1 MQRYRVNYKLLVSV
15 FVGAVVLAVGSFALW
30 HFQVNRKATVFRE
43 NAKLAKDEGKN
54 AEAFDL
60 LLKYVQLRRDE
71 VEPQIEL
78 AHIALDLI
86 NDQQTDQEVRS
97 QAFAVLEQTVRRTG
111 DPELARELVKII
123 ISFRPQDALSHL
135 EELLRDNPDDT
146 ELLAMQAQAL
156 YRVKGVK
163 PAMELSMKL
172 VGFDRATQKFDS
184 SKSKVKD
191 RPEVYSLLAG
201 LIVENDKDDEELAEK
216 VIDEMVAVNPKS
228 ARALLNQAVFLRTVD
243 KKDESNKALDKAYEL
258 DPSDADVLQQIGAV
272 AFDDKDYEKA
282 EKVFRDGIEK
292 HPDRLLLYDLLSRAL
307 IQEEKFD
314 EALAVLDQGIER
326 IGAERALVFS
336 RSKLNIY
343 FQQQDYASVEKE
355 LAKLA
360 KLDNP
365 ALQPFIDFSKARIV
379 WQKQEWTEAARLLRE
394 LRPKLID
401 YPQEQAMAGVLLA
414 TSYERQGK
422 YDLAMQIYTEV
433 VEKHPS
439 YEAAKMGLANLR
451 DKVNP
456 QGDKVAADLDA
467 QIDAMAKLPESEQDW
482 SKIDKLIEQI
492 AKDREF
498 SEARLKLVRANVLIK
513 RKQFEEAKTLI
524 REAAELEPDN
534 VGVRYAAV
542 SLLSI
547 DPDAGPKKAL
557 DLLAQIE
564 TKFGDSFRVRASRA
578 ALLRQAKDDNVAEQL
593 EALADG
599 IEAWPPAE
607 QAELLSTIAAQFEVL
622 KDFDRANTYLQR
634 ATKLVPDSLPA
645 RARQFEI
652 AFAKRDI
659 EGMKAA
665 EKSILDLVQDEND
678 GNYIYSVV
686 RRMMLQYSMQ
696 EITREELADARK
708 MLDDV
713 LARRPQWAEAHILYG
728 QLLLVLEEDQELALQ
743 HLNDAL
749 KYGPPNAN
757 ALGLQVRLL
766 GQRSLFNEA
775 LEKLNMIPEE
785 MRLSLLG
792 RAEAEILLFN
802 NDWENAYES
811 AQKLAELEAENASTQ
826 IWFARIAAQA
836 RDLIAQDRLKRQSSG
851 KLSET
856 ERSTAGQDA
865 FQKAQEAKMNAALAA
880 LGKATKLTPADADV
894 WMQLL
899 TLQASLKDVEGIEDT
914 LRRAQLS
921 VETDYLPLLTAKKY
935 ELLGDWRTAE
945 KIYLASFADRMDDP
959 AIAQRMAEFYLL
971 WAQQGKANV
980 SHASPYINLIL
991 RQANEDKLEA
1001 SNPYVAWA
1009 RDKAARLLAATGD
1022 YQESLKAQRLL
1033 GGEGD
1038 IKTIPPTEK
1047 ALLADI
1053 LASRNEPAAQLKA
1066 INLLSEMDTNKT
1078 ITRDGV
1084 LNLAKL
1090 LSKAGKSERSNDLM
1104 LNAIQRFGNDEAVRA
1119 TFINL
1124 LIDRGDFAMAS
1135 KQLEDLKKINA
1146 QSSAYISLSI
1156 KLAAKSGNRGRL
1168 RQMLEK
1174 MVPPNLA
1181 AGMTPEELER
1191 VLMVA
1196 RLATE
1201 HEEYELASKLYGVYV
1216 SRKPDANMEYMRYL
1230 ALYGDVEM
1238 AMGMLEKTFPQAR
1251 DEVLQIATEMLRKRR
1266 TEFGDK
1272 YDARINELVAAA
1284 LRDDPD
1290 SVRRLL
1296 VEAEVLEVE
1305 GNYKESIAKYD
1316 SVLKRDDVPRVM
1328 RAAAKN
1334 NLGFLLTLLNE
1345 RTEEAER
1352 LINEAME
1359 VYGPVSDILDTRAIV
1374 RMSLKEYDQAVED
1387 MSLATSLSDDPV
1399 KFYHYAQANLL
1410 AGNDQAA
1417 LKAWEKAQ
1425 DLGITKEKLPIL
1437 EQKNFDQVKS
1447 EIEGLRT
1454 QNAKL

>member
-15 FVGAVVLAVGSFALW
+15 FVGAVVLAGGSFALW
-30 HFQVNRKATVFRE
+30 NYQVNRKATVFRE

-78 AHIALDLI
+78 AHIGLDLI

-111 DPELARELVKII
+111 DPELTRELIKII

-135 EELLRDNPDDT
+135 EELLRDNPDDS

-156 YRVKGVK
+156 YRVKGNK
-163 PAMELSMKL
+163 PATELCMKL
-172 VGFDRATQKFDS
+172 VGFDRATREFDS

-201 LIVENDKDDEELAEK
+201 LIVENNDDDEPLAEK
-216 VIDEMVAVNPKS
+216 VVAQMVEVNPKS
-228 ARALLNQAVFLRTVD
+228 ARAYLNQAVFLRTIE
-243 KKDESNKALDKAYEL
+243 KKEEANKALDKAFEL

-282 EKVFRDGIEK
+282 EKVFRDGIEQ

-307 IQEEKFD
+307 IQQEKFD
-314 EALAVLDQGIER
+314 EALAVLDQGIKR

-343 FQQQDYASVEKE
+343 FQQQDYANVEKE
-355 LAKLA
+355 VDKLA

-365 ALQPFIDFSKARIV
+365 SLQPFIDFTKARIV
-379 WQKQEWTEAARLLRE
+379 WQKQEWTEAARLLKE
-394 LRPKLID
+394 LWPRLID

-422 YDLAMQIYTEV
+422 FDLALQMYTEV
-433 VEKHPS
+433 AGKHPN
-439 YEAAKMGLANLR
+439 YEAAKLGLANLQDR
-451 DKVNP
+451 ANP
-456 QGDKVAADLDA
+456 QGDKAAAELDA
-467 QIDAMAKLPESEQDW
+467 QIEAMANLPESEQDW
-482 SKIDKLIEQI
+482 GKIDKLVQQI
-492 AKDREF
+492 AKEREF
-498 SEARLKLVRANVLIK
+498 SEGRIKLVQANILIK
-513 RKQFEEAKTLI
+513 RKEFEDAKKLI

-534 VGVRYAAV
+534 MGVRYAAV

-547 DPDAGPKKAL
+547 DPQAGPKRAL

-564 TKFGDSFRVRASRA
+564 ERFGDSLRVRLSRA
-578 ALLRQAKDDNVAEQL
+578 ALLRQAKDADVTAQL
-593 EALADG
+593 EALAEG
-599 IEAWPPAE
+599 IDDWQPLE
-607 QAELLSTIAAQFEVL
+607 QAELFSNLGAQFEAL
-622 KDFDRANTYLQR
+622 KDLDRAQSYLQR
-634 ATKLVPDSLPA
+634 AIKLAPDSLPI
-645 RARQFEI
+645 RMRQFEV
-652 AFAKRDI
+652 AFQKRDI
-659 EGMKAA
+659 EAMRAA
-665 EKSILDLVQDEND
+665 EKSILELVKDEND

-686 RRMMLQYSMQ
+686 RRMMLQYSLQ

-713 LARRPQWAEAHILYG
+713 LAKRAQWPEAHILYG
-728 QLLLVLEEDQELALQ
+728 QLLLVLEEDPELALQ

-757 ALGLQVRLL
+757 ALSLQVRLL
-766 GQRSLFNEA
+766 GQRSQFSEA
-775 LEKLNMIPEE
+775 REKLNMIPEE
-785 MRLSLLG
+785 LRLALLG
-792 RAEAEILLFN
+792 RAEAEILLFSG
-802 NDWENAYES
+802 EPAKAYES
-811 AQKLAELEAENASTQ
+811 AKKLVELEAQNASTQ
-826 IWFARIAAQA
+826 LWFARIATQA
-836 RDLIAQDRLKRQSSG
+836 RELLAQDRQNRTSSS
-851 KLSET
+851 KLSKAET
-856 ERSTAGQDA
+856 GQAGQEA
-865 FQKAQEAKMNAALAA
+865 FDKAQEAKSNAALAA
-880 LGKATKLTPADADV
+880 LKKATELAPTDADV

-899 TLQASLKDVEGIEDT
+899 ALQATLKDLEGIEET
-914 LRRAQLS
+914 LRQAQLA
-921 VETDYLPLLTAKKY
+921 VETDFLPLLTAKKY

-945 KIYLASFADRMDDP
+945 KIYLASFAERLDDP

-971 WAQQGKANV
+971 WAQQGKAKV
-980 SHASPYINLIL
+980 SQAAPFINSIL
-991 RQANEDKLEA
+991 RLANEDKLPDNNA
-1001 SNPYVAWA
+1001 YVNWA

-1038 IKTIPPTEK
+1038 LKSIPATER

-1066 INLLSEMDTNKT
+1066 INILSEMDKNKT

-1090 LSKAGKSERSNDLM
+1090 LSKAGKSDRSNELM
-1104 LNAIQRFGNDEAVRA
+1104 LNAIQRFGTDEAVRS

-1135 KQLEDLKKINA
+1135 KQLEDLKKLNP
-1146 QSSAYISLSI
+1146 QSTAYISLSI

-1216 SRKPDANMEYMRYL
+1216 SRKPDANMEYMRYV
-1230 ALYGDVEM
+1230 ALYGDPEM
-1238 AMGMLEKTFPQAR
+1238 ALEMLEKTFPQAR

-1266 TEFGDK
+1266 AEFGDK
-1272 YDARINELVAAA
+1272 YDARIDELVAAS

-1290 SVRRLL
+1290 SVRRML

-1305 GNYKESIAKYD
+1305 GKYAESVAKYD
-1316 SVLKRDDVPRVM
+1316 AVLKRDDVPRVM

-1345 RTEEAER
+1345 RTEEAEK

-1425 DLGITKEKLPIL
+1425 DLGITKEKLPVL
-1437 EQKNFDQVKS
+1437 EQKNFDRIKS